1 MTPAETPCT
10 SRPRAR
16 AVAWIAA
23 IALSACAV
31 DVSPAG
37 SGSPTPIDDSMTP
50 TSVAG
55 SSPVAT
61 ARPATSDAPTP
72 LPAGPSRLVDHGDRA
87 SNEVALTFTV
97 GYRLDPAVAI
107 VELLRDRRA
116 AATIFM
122 SGVVFDRPETRAT
135 ARRVIGIVEQLPELI
150 QLGQHGY
157 AATELTQL
165 DTQAIEMD
173 VLRAERTIGEYA
185 TTDLRP
191 YFSPPGGAWSPAALD
206 VLGELGYT
214 TSVLWDV
221 DPLDWMPPGDGGP
234 SADEIVDRVLGAV
247 QGGSIVLLHL
257 GGWNT
262 AEALP
267 RILDGLAQRGYR
279 TVTIADL
286 LEGG

>member
-1 MTPAETPCT
+1 MTPAVTPCT
-10 SRPRAR
+10 HRPRGGPL
-16 AVAWIAA
+16 VWIAA
-23 IALSACAV
+23 IALSGCAV
-31 DVSPAG
+31 DVSPAE
-37 SGSPTPIDDSMTP
+37 SGSTTPMDSPLTP

-55 SSPVAT
+55 SSPIAT

-72 LPAGPSRLVDHGDRA
+72 LPAGPSQLVDHGDRA

-122 SGVVFDRPETRAT
+122 SGVVFDRLETRAT

-165 DTQAIEMD
+165 DTRAIEMD
-173 VLRAERTIGEYA
+173 VLRAQRTIGEYA

-221 DPLDWMPPGDGGP
+221 DPLDWMPPEDGGP
-234 SADEIVDRVLGAV
+234 SPDEIVDRVLGGV

-267 RILDGLAQRGYR
+267 AILDGLAQRGYR

>member
-1 MTPAETPCT
+1 MTAAETARIH
-10 SRPRAR
+10 RPRAR
-16 AVAWIAA
+16 PLVCMAA

-31 DVSPAG
+31 DVPPAE
-37 SGSPTPIDDSMTP
+37 SGSTTPMDRPMTP
-50 TSVAG
+50 TSVA
-55 SSPVAT
+55 SPSPVAT
-61 ARPATSDAPTP
+61 AWPATSDAPTP
-72 LPAGPSRLVDHGDRA
+72 LPAGPSQLVDHGDRA
-87 SNEVALTFTV
+87 SKEVALTFTV

-107 VELLRDRRA
+107 VELLRDRGA

-135 ARRVIGIVEQLPELI
+135 AQRVLGIVEQLPELI

-165 DTQAIEMD
+165 DIQAIEMD

-185 TTDLRP
+185 TADLRP
-191 YFSPPGGAWSPAALD
+191 YFSPPGGAWSPAALG

-221 DPLDWMPPGDGGP
+221 DPLDWMPPEDGGP
-234 SADEIVDRVLGAV
+234 SPDEIVDRVLGDV

-267 RILDGLAQRGYR
+267 GILDGLAQRGYR
-279 TVTIADL
+279 TVTIAEL
-286 LEGG
+286 LEGV